1 MGESSP
7 NLLNLSESAFNL
19 LKKSDLI
26 QKILDLK
33 EKVVID
39 ADLHKLCEKIER
51 LTESMNQIVAENKKL
66 QSDIAIVKN
75 VNRKLKD
82 KIVYLEKN
90 QTKGEEYSCRKNTEI
105 SDIPNTIPDNGL
117 ENTVISICRNSGVE
131 IDPKDIEGCHRLRLS
146 RNSRGQDKRVI
157 VKFAH

>member
-1 MGESSP
+1 MGESST
-7 NLLNLSESAFNL
+7 NILNLSGSALNL

-33 EKVVID
+33 GKVVID

-51 LTESMNQIVAENKKL
+51 LTESMNQIVVGNKKL

-75 VNRKLKD
+75 VNRKLED

-90 QTKGEEYSCRKNTEI
+90 
-105 SDIPNTIPDNGL
+105 
-117 ENTVISICRNSGVE
+117 
-131 IDPKDIEGCHRLRLS
+131 
-146 RNSRGQDKRVI
+146 
-157 VKFAH
+157 